1 MTTKE
6 IAKQGDTIEWSFPED
21 YCDKQFAGKTFRS
34 KVAMVNRRD
43 REYGVYA
50 EYGQDLIPFDEAK
63 IIKL

>member
-21 YCDKQFAGKTFRS
+21 DRDKQFAGKTFRA
-34 KVAMVNRRD
+34 KVAMVDKVN

-50 EYGQDLIPFDEAK
+50 EYDIDLIPFDDAK
-63 IIKL
+63 IIEL